1 MFKHPD
7 YRSPRSKCRQIVVI
21 CGAGMSMRDKVE
33 ELRRRRAEALRMG
46 GEERLRRQRE
56 RGKLDARARLE
67 LLLDPGSFV
76 EIGLLATH
84 LGQLP
89 EEAQRPSPADG
100 VVCGT
105 GLIDGRPCCV
115 ASYDFTV
122 LGGSIGPVGER
133 KVARLR
139 ELALRE
145 RIPMVWLV
153 DSAGARLSAD
163 ADEAAIVSSFADTG
177 YLFREQVVL
186 SGVVPQVAAMVG
198 PGAAG
203 TAYIPGL
210 ADFVPMV
217 KGTSSMA
224 IGGPYLVK
232 SVVGEDVT
240 EEALGGSKVHTEI
253 SGVADLEVPD
263 DAACL
268 AAVHEYLG
276 YFPLRAGE
284 KPPRRAN
291 ADPPDRREESL
302 LDIVPDS
309 GRQAYDVKK
318 IISRIVD
325 ESRYLEIKPRWA
337 RSIVTVL
344 ARIDGR
350 PVGIVANNPMQS
362 GGVLD
367 VNAADKAAR
376 FVNLCDAFEIPPV
389 FLQDVPG
396 FMVGSKVEQQGIIRH
411 GAKMLYAVAS
421 ATVPKLTVVL
431 RKGYGAGYYVMNGRA
446 YEPDALLAW
455 PSAEISVMGAEG
467 MVAIAAHKLLR
478 ESEDPAAEKQRL
490 AAALRPY
497 IDIYRV
503 AALAH
508 VDDVIDPRDT
518 RPLLAHYLTITENK
532 KVERPWRKREISPV

>member
-1 MFKHPD
+1 
-7 YRSPRSKCRQIVVI
+7 
-21 CGAGMSMRDKVE
+21 
-33 ELRRRRAEALRMG
+33 
-46 GEERLRRQRE
+46 
-56 RGKLDARARLE
+56 ARARLD
-67 LLLDPGSFV
+67 LLLDPGTFV

-84 LGQLP
+84 LGRLP
-89 EEAQRPSPADG
+89 EESAQPAPADG

-105 GLIDGRPCCV
+105 GLVDGRPCCV

-122 LGGSIGPVGER
+122 QGGSIGPVGER

-145 RIPMVWLV
+145 RVPMIWLV

-163 ADEAAIVSSFADTG
+163 AEEAAIVSSFADTG

-186 SGVVPQVAAMVG
+186 SGVVPQVAAMLG

-232 SVVGEDVT
+232 SVVGEEVT
-240 EEALGGSKVHTEI
+240 EEQLGGSKVHTEI
-253 SGVADLEVPD
+253 SGCADLETPN

-268 AAVHEYLG
+268 AAVREYLS
-276 YFPLRAGE
+276 YFPPRCGE
-284 KPPRRAN
+284 KPPRKSTS
-291 ADPPDRREESL
+291 DPASRRDDAL
-302 LDIVPDS
+302 LDVIPDNP
-309 GRQAYDVKK
+309 RQAYDVHKV
-318 IISRIVD
+318 IAAIVD
-325 ESRYLEIKPRWA
+325 EGRSLELKPRWA
-337 RSIVTVL
+337 RNIVTAL
-344 ARIDGR
+344 ARIDGWS
-350 PVGIVANNPMQS
+350 VGVVANNPMQS

-376 FVNLCDAFEIPPV
+376 FVNLCDAFEIPLV

-396 FMVGSKVEQQGIIRH
+396 FMVGTKVEKEGIIRH

-455 PSAEISVMGAEG
+455 PGAEISVMGAEG
-467 MVAIAAHKLLR
+467 MVAIAANKLLAQT
-478 ESEDPAAEKQRL
+478 EDPQKLKDEL
-490 AAALRPY
+490 AAKIRPY
-497 IDIYRV
+497 IDVYRV
-503 AALAH
+503 AAQAY

-518 RPLLAHYLTITENK
+518 RPLLAHYLRLTEGK
-532 KVERPWRKREISPV
+532 RVERPFRKREIQPV

>member
-1 MFKHPD
+1 
-7 YRSPRSKCRQIVVI
+7 
-21 CGAGMSMRDKVE
+21 MSMRHKVE

-46 GEERLRRQRE
+46 DEERLRRQGE
-56 RGKLDARARLE
+56 RGKLDARKRLE

-89 EEAQRPSPADG
+89 EEAQRPAPADG

-105 GLIDGRPCCV
+105 GFIDGRPCCV

-122 LGGSIGPVGER
+122 HGGSIGPVGEG
-133 KVARLR
+133 KVTRLR
-139 ELALRE
+139 HMAE
-145 RIPMVWLV
+145 RGRCPIVWFI
-153 DSAGARLSAD
+153 DSGGARID
-163 ADEAAIVSSFADTG
+163 ADTG
-177 YLFREQVVL
+177 HPDAVSLFAGTGHLFREPVAM

-210 ADFVPMV
+210 ADYVPMV
-217 KGTSSMA
+217 KGTASMA

-240 EEALGGSKVHTEI
+240 EEALGGSKVHTEV
-253 SGVADLEVPD
+253 SGVADLETGS
-263 DAACL
+263 DAECL
-268 AAVHEYLG
+268 AAVREYLS
-276 YFPLRAGE
+276 YFPLHAGE
-284 KPPRRAN
+284 KPPRRAPS
-291 ADPPDRREESL
+291 DPADRREEAL
-302 LDIVPDS
+302 LDIIPES
-309 GRQAYDVKK
+309 PRQAYDVHKV
-318 IISRIVD
+318 IAAVVD
-325 ESRYLEIKPRWA
+325 GGRLFEIKPRWA
-337 RSIVTVL
+337 RNIVTGL
-344 ARIDGR
+344 ARIDGWS
-350 PVGIVANNPMQS
+350 VGIVANNPMQA

-376 FVNLCDAFEIPPV
+376 FVNLCDAFEIPLL

-411 GAKMLYAVAS
+411 GAKMLHAVAC

-455 PSAEISVMGAEG
+455 PGAEISVMGAEG
-467 MVAIAAHKLLR
+467 MVAIAANKLLAQ
-478 ESEDPAAEKQRL
+478 SEDPEALKQEL
-490 AAALRPY
+490 AARIRPM

-503 AALAH
+503 AAHAY

-518 RPLLAHYLTITENK
+518 RPLLAHYLRITEGK
-532 KVERPWRKREISPV
+532 RLDRPYRK